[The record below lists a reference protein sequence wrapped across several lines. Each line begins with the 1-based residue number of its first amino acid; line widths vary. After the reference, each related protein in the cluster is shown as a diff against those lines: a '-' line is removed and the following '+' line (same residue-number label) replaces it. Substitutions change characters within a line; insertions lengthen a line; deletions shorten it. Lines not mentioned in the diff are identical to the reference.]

1 MKISYNSRTNGIF
14 SFNGED
20 STEINGGD
28 RPKRPN
34 SEDTQGGD
42 VYTIIFEAKG
52 KFIKTYI
59 DGKLLVETK
68 DKSYKNRRLGLGDR
82 DSTLFTIIL
91 RSMALA

>member
-1 MKISYNSRTNGIF
+1 MGKPVQKLTVETDLNV
-14 SFNGED
+14 
-20 STEINGGD
+20 
-28 RPKRPN
+28 
-34 SEDTQGGD
+34 Q
-42 VYTIIFEAKG
+42 IIFEAKG

-68 DKSYKNRRLGLGDR
+68 DKAYKNGRLGLGDR

>member
-14 SFNGED
+14 SFNGEG
-20 STEINGGD
+20 STETNGGD

-34 SEDTQGGD
+34 SEDTQEGD

-68 DKSYKNRRLGLGDR
+68 IKPIETGVSVLAIGIRRY
-82 DSTLFTIIL
+82 L
-91 RSMALA
+91 RLY